1 MKTHPLP
8 SLLTAIAAAIA
19 IAAPGFVR
27 AGDPPAATAATSDA
41 VPAGV
46 VDGPTARRLVD
57 AGVKVVDVRTADEF
71 RAGHVPGAINIPFD
85 QIAARAGELGP
96 ASTPLLLYCRTGRR
110 SGIAVKALQEKGY
123 ARLYD
128 LRSFDLWLAAGG
140 AAER

>member
-1 MKTHPLP
+1 MKNHPLLS
-8 SLLTAIAAAIA
+8 SLASGVLLAALAL
-19 IAAPGFVR
+19 PGSAS
-27 AGDPPAATAATSDA
+27 AGDPPSPLAADA

-96 ASTPLLLYCRTGRR
+96 ASTPLLLYCRSGRR
-110 SGIAVKALQEKGY
+110 SGIAVKALQEKGH